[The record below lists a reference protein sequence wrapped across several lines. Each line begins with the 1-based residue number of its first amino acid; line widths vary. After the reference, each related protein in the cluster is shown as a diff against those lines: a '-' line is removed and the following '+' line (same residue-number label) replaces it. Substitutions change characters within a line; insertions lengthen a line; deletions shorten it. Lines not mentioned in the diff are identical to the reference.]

1 MQYYEEEKENNDD
14 DKRQL
19 TDYNIMEK
27 KKTVFQR
34 LKITADK

>member
-34 LKITADK
+34 LKTTADK

>member
-34 LKITADK
+34 SKTTADK